1 MLESLGSTMLT
12 SSRYVRVEFEGK
24 AYTVES
30 EMLGPVLGSAEMGVR
45 PGHIYLG
52 GGFAEPRAVTKHSHK
67 TAACRSLSCGCL
79 ASLTVPWRFPV
90 AGCGVVA

>member
-1 MLESLGSTMLT
+1 MLETPPSTIYM
-12 SSRYVRVEFEGK
+12 YARVEFEGK
-24 AYTVES
+24 AYTVDR

-45 PGHIYLG
+45 PGYIYHAWAG
-52 GGFAEPRAVTKHSHK
+52 GLAEPRAVTKHSHK

>member
-1 MLESLGSTMLT
+1 MLESLGSTMLDC
-12 SSRYVRVEFEGK
+12 RVEFEGK
-24 AYTVES
+24 AYTVDR

-45 PGHIYLG
+45 PGYICLG
-52 GGFAEPRAVTKHSHK
+52 GGFAGHASIERVTKHSHK
-67 TAACRSLSCGCL
+67 TAACRNLSCCL